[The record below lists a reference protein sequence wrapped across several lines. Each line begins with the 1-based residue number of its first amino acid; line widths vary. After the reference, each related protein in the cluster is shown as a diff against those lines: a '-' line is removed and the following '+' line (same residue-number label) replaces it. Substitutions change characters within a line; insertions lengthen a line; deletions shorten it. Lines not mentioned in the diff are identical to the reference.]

1 MAQIKTLADLQA
13 VKQRVYATMKTR
25 VEAFD
30 KSLPQIRIAM
40 ATSGIAAGAKEI
52 FDYMLNQTEKENV
65 NAVITQTGVIAEGNL
80 QPVVVEVIMPDGQS
94 KIYENVD
101 KKSAD
106 AIINTL
112 KA

>member
-13 VKQRVYATMKTR
+13 VKERVYATMKTR

-30 KSLPQIRIAM
+30 KSLSQIRIAM
-40 ATSGIAAGAKEI
+40 ATSGISAGAKEI
-52 FDYMLNQTEKENV
+52 FDYMIEKTDERQIK
-65 NAVITQTGVIAEGNL
+65 AVITQTGVIAEGNN
-80 QPVVVEVIMPDGQS
+80 QPVVVEVVMPDGQS

-106 AIINTL
+106 AIMDSL